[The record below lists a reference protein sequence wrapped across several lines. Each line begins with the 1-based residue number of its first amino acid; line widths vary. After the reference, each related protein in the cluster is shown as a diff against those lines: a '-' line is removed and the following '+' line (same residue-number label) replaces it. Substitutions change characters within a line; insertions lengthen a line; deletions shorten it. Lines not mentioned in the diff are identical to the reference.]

1 MGAAGVRAE
10 SMTTSVVVALSVA
23 VAVVGHALA
32 GGAVALGVVPQ
43 LVALAGA
50 CWLLG
55 EHLAGRRW
63 LSVGVLAGVQVF
75 VHFTLSDAMPH
86 PAPAL
91 MVMHDHAH
99 HMAMPMP
106 VETPEPAMHEG
117 ITGALTMPAAHLV
130 ALLAGVALIDRTH
143 RWAQRVLRILA
154 RLVPQL
160 PAPVSPIPAIG
171 RELPAIPANPHPVQR
186 WLTGHVQ
193 RRGPPGVRVIPAL
206 P

>member
-1 MGAAGVRAE
+1 L
-10 SMTTSVVVALSVA
+10 ALSVA
-23 VAVVGHALA
+23 VAVAGHALV

-63 LSVGVLAGVQVF
+63 LSVGVLAGVQLI
-75 VHFTLSDAMPH
+75 VHFTLAGATPH
-86 PAPAL
+86 PKQAP

-117 ITGALTMPAAHLV
+117 LTGALTMPAAHLL
-130 ALLAGVALIDRTH
+130 ALLAGVVLIDRMH

-160 PAPVSPIPAIG
+160 PAPVSPVPAVG
-171 RELPAIPANPHPVQR
+171 RELPAVSANPYPVQW